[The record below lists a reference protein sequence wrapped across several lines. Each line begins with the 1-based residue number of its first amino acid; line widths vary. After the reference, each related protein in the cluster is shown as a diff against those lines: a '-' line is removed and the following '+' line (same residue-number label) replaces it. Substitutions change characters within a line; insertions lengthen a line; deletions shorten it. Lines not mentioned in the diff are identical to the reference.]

1 MPPAQLASS
10 HGPSPAPIPFY
21 AAVLLASGRAT
32 RMGCPKLLLPL
43 AGQPLLQLSLDA
55 VAASCLSEVVMVVG
69 PEVRERLGELSLPK
83 RIPLTVVEN
92 RDPEAGQSHSL
103 QIGLEAA
110 SSGTRAAAIVLG
122 DEPQLDAGRI
132 DSMARIFQNTEK
144 PAARPVYCSPPEPP
158 VPGHP
163 VFVAR
168 RLWQEIGEL
177 RGDQG
182 LRDWLSNRPETLLEV
197 EHPGPAPRDIDTWD
211 DYRAAGGTASAGN

>member
-1 MPPAQLASS
+1 MPPAQPPSS
-10 HGPSPAPIPFY
+10 NGQSPAPIPNY
-21 AAVLLASGRAT
+21 AAILLASGRAT

-43 AGQPLLQLSLDA
+43 AGQPLLQFALDA
-55 VAASCLSEVVMVVG
+55 ASASCLSEIVMIVG
-69 PEVRERLGELSLPK
+69 PEVHERLGELALPT

-92 RDPEAGQSHSL
+92 RDPEAGQSRSL

-110 SSGTRAAAIVLG
+110 SSSTQAAAIVLG
-122 DEPQLDAGRI
+122 DEPQLDAGQI

-182 LRDWLSNRPETLLEV
+182 LRDWFSNRPETLLEV
-197 EHPGPAPRDIDTWD
+197 ESPGPAPRDIDTWE